1 MKPRSRMPLASQ
13 LHKKEQAI
21 TAFVLL
27 LFVIVPW
34 ADAVEHPGVVPKD
47 ANCTSCHA
55 KKLTGKSVHSAM
67 ATTCS
72 VCHVTMTQGDLTTVS
87 LSMPREKICSACHD
101 EAAAMRQH
109 APSAKGYCIDCHDA
123 HSSEYKALL
132 RAVGRTE
139 VAALKTK

>member
-1 MKPRSRMPLASQ
+1 MKAQWNQASRCR
-13 LHKKEQAI
+13 KKGVRVA
-21 TAFVLL
+21 AFLL
-27 LFVIVPW
+27 LMFRIVLW
-34 ADAVEHPGVVPKD
+34 ANAVEHPGVVPKD

-55 KKLTGKSVHSAM
+55 KKLTGKSVHSVM
-67 ATTCS
+67 VTTCS
-72 VCHVTMTQGDLTTVS
+72 VCHVTMTQGDLTTVR

-109 APSAKGYCIDCHDA
+109 VPSAKGYCIDCHDA

-132 RAVGRTE
+132 RAAGRTE